1 MDHSLKYLAVGIA
14 ASLLVFAC
22 SSDDNNKKSDD
33 GTGGDSG
40 SGGSIVQPGTGG
52 GSPTGG
58 SGGGSPTGGSGGG
71 EPGGSGGGEPGGSGG
86 GEPGGS
92 GGAPTGGSGGAPTG
106 GSGGGPSSGY
116 GNLTK
121 VSFSSGFIFD
131 ESKLN
136 DQSYL
141 QAHMSGIQMTPAFT
155 GSYTSANA
163 AIPPGGAQTLA
174 LAIHFAPNGLGV
186 LQQSGQGQTVVAPMI
201 QFMFASDVVASGP
214 VDVGLEQTS
223 GAMLLVMD
231 PVGANDACVAAIG
244 IGQVQVTQAQN
255 TNAADGG
262 QLAFNG
268 SNIALYHPS
277 DTPYGNIETELAQ
290 QIAVCPFK

>member
-71 EPGGSGGGEPGGSGG
+71 EPGGSGGGEP
-86 GEPGGS
+86 
-92 GGAPTGGSGGAPTG
+92 GGSGGAPTG